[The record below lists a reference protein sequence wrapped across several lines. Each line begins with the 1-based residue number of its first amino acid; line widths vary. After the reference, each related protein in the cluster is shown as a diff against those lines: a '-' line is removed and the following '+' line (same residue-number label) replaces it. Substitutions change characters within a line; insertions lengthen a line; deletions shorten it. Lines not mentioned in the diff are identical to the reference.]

1 MLQEVLWHAGLEEL
15 HSHRKVFSHLVAK
28 IKPLVQP
35 GQGEEHSLG
44 SAGCSLARQQPCWA
58 G

>member
-28 IKPLVQP
+28 IKSV
-35 GQGEEHSLG
+35 GAAR
-44 SAGCSLARQQPCWA
+44 AG
-58 G
+58 